1 MVNYITSCYIQSYFD
16 RLDPLNLRKRNKGI
30 PCTKIEC
37 EKMYRDGLKDM
48 VVNDVPMNLKDE
60 KNVPMNIGV
69 TPHTQSIRRLHAD
82 ILKAT
87 SLLKE
92 FPCLQKIPWNICM
105 FDRGEFPYPHTHGD
119 TIFLH
124 TSMFTTYNAYPEA
137 FYSVL
142 IHEKIHIFQRLY
154 PLETYAYIRNVLGC
168 DIADKRDPNPD
179 ESTTESAES
188 MSTRMNPDTNALTY
202 CVSKGIS
209 KGRGS
214 RQREDSKIRAR
225 WKTVNGDLA
234 EIVDMRDHPFEMM
247 AYSLTDTLLGRRN
260 KYGGKMTNGKDEKT
274 WIKTYLEE

>member
-37 EKMYRDGLKDM
+37 EKMYRGGLKDM
-48 VVNDVPMNLKDE
+48 VVNDEPMNLKDE
-60 KNVPMNIGV
+60 KIRDAPLNSGV
-69 TPHTQSIRRLHAD
+69 TPHTQAIRRLHAD

-119 TIFLH
+119 TVFLH
-124 TSMFTTYNAYPEA
+124 ASMFASYNAYPDA

-168 DIADKRDPNPD
+168 DIANKRDPDSDPD

-202 CVSKGIS
+202 CIM
-209 KGRGS
+209 S
-214 RQREDSKIRAR
+214 RKREDSEIRAL
-225 WKTVNGDLA
+225 WKTVNGDSA

-260 KYGGKMTNGKDEKT
+260 KYGGKMTNGKDEET

>member
-37 EKMYRDGLKDM
+37 EKMYRDGLKD
-48 VVNDVPMNLKDE
+48 VVVDDVPMNLKNE

-69 TPHTQSIRRLHAD
+69 TPHTQAIRRLHAD

-124 TSMFTTYNAYPEA
+124 VSMFTSYNAYPEA

-168 DIADKRDPNPD
+168 DITNKRDPNPNPNPD
-179 ESTTESAES
+179 ESTTEYAES

-202 CVSKGIS
+202 CM
-209 KGRGS
+209 RS
-214 RQREDSKIRAR
+214 RKREDSEIRAR
-225 WKTVNGDLA
+225 WKTVNGDSA
-234 EIVDMRDHPFEMM
+234 EIVDVRDHPFEMM
-247 AYSLTDTLLGRRN
+247 AYRLTDTLLGRRN
-260 KYGGKMTNGKDEKT
+260 KYGGKMTNRKDEET